1 MKSESPEMQRYLKKY
16 AVKTLNSCKAFVKV
30 YGRDF
35 ASKRLEQNLKKVYVE
50 GYNIFYGALYQ
61 SQEQSIILCSD
72 DPNKETLSVDDVK
85 QDRNLRQKAVHEAV
99 HAIFEKTEKECE
111 SLGILY
117 GCGIEEGY
125 ENNEEIGRGLNEG
138 ITEWICEKAGVGQRC
153 YNHVYKVVKLL
164 ELAIGEE
171 NVMKL
176 ANGNINGNV
185 TKILGMS
192 IEECKKL
199 LSIIDRI
206 YRDSNK
212 SYAMSRI
219 VDALK
224 KIETETIGKEEKEK
238 LKQELGEYYQFYEDG
253 VGKYVK
259 DKEWQNLVKSQINE
273 FSIMKEDEEISLNH
287 NLVYAERNIFE
298 KYFKKEIESAQ
309 NAKHISIRT
318 MRRLSELQNLIQG
331 VDTVGWPYLPQ
342 RFKTEIYDELINKYR
357 TTIWGR
363 LAGYKFIPED
373 RTNMPTIPKKRLH
386 DIKEKI
392 AHIFI
397 GKNQQ
402 EIPVQEESEKPEKN
416 FRKKVSD
423 MGNYAKEEQN
433 SCDCTKTAQSRTE
446 NEGQEL

>member
-35 ASKRLEQNLKKVYVE
+35 AAKRLEQNLKAVYVE

-72 DPNKETLSVDDVK
+72 DPNKETLTVDDVK

-153 YNHVYKVVKLL
+153 YNHAYKIVKLL

-171 NVMKL
+171 NVMRL
-176 ANGNINGNV
+176 ANGNINENA
-185 TKILGMS
+185 TQTLGMS
-192 IEECKKL
+192 KEQYKQI

-206 YRDSNK
+206 YRDSEK
-212 SYAMSRI
+212 TYAMSRI

-224 KIETETIGKEEKEK
+224 KIETETIGEEEKEK

-259 DKEWQNLVKSQINE
+259 DKESQTLVKSQIIE
-273 FSIMKEDEEISLNH
+273 FSIIKEDEEISLNR
-287 NLVYAERNIFE
+287 NLVYAEQIIFD
-298 KYFKKEIESAQ
+298 KYFKKEIERTQ
-309 NAKHISIRT
+309 NEKHISIKN

-331 VDTVGWPYLPQ
+331 VDTMGLSYLPQ
-342 RFKTEIYDELINKYR
+342 RFKTEIYNELINKYR

-363 LAGYKFIPED
+363 LTGYKFIPDD
-373 RTNMPTIPKKRLH
+373 RTNLSTIPKKRLH

-423 MGNYAKEEQN
+423 MENYAKEQPN
-433 SCDCTKTAQSRTE
+433 SCACTNTFEPRTE
-446 NEGQEL
+446 NIGPEL

>member
-16 AVKTLNSCKAFVKV
+16 AVKSLNSCKAFVKV

-35 ASKRLEQNLKKVYVE
+35 AAKRLEQNLKTVYVE

-61 SQEQSIILCSD
+61 PQEQSIILCSD
-72 DPNKETLSVDDVK
+72 DPNKETLTVDDVK
-85 QDRNLRQKAVHEAV
+85 KDRNLRQKAVHEAV

-111 SLGILY
+111 SLGISY
-117 GCGIEEGY
+117 GCGIVECHD
-125 ENNEEIGRGLNEG
+125 NNELGRGLNEG

-153 YNHVYKVVKLL
+153 YNHVYKIVKLL

-171 NVMKL
+171 NVMRL

-192 IEECKKL
+192 IEECKKIL
-199 LSIIDRI
+199 FIIDRI

-219 VDALK
+219 VEALK
-224 KIETETIGKEEKEK
+224 KIETETIGEEEKEK

-253 VGKYVK
+253 VGKYVQ
-259 DKEWQNLVKSQINE
+259 DKERQNLVKSQIHE
-273 FSIMKEDEEISLNH
+273 FSILKEDEEISLNH
-287 NLVYAERNIFE
+287 NLVYAEQIIFE
-298 KYFKKEIESAQ
+298 KYFEKEIESAQ
-309 NAKHISIRT
+309 NVKHISIRT

-331 VDTVGWPYLPQ
+331 VDTTGMTYLPQ

-357 TTIWGR
+357 MTIWGR
-363 LAGYKFIPED
+363 LTGYKYIPED
-373 RTNMPTIPKKRLH
+373 RANMPAIPKKRLH
-386 DIKEKI
+386 YIKEKI

-402 EIPVQEESEKPEKN
+402 EIPVQEEPEKPEKK
-416 FRKKVSD
+416 FRKEISD
-423 MGNYAKEEQN
+423 MGNYAKEGQN
-433 SCDCTKTAQSRTE
+433 SCDCTNTFEPRTE
-446 NEGQEL
+446 NREPE

>member
-16 AVKTLNSCKAFVKV
+16 AVKSLNSCKAFVKV

-35 ASKRLEQNLKKVYVE
+35 AAKRLEQNLKTVYVE

-61 SQEQSIILCSD
+61 SHEQSIILCSD
-72 DPNKETLSVDDVK
+72 DPNKETLTVDDVK

-99 HAIFEKTEKECE
+99 HAIFEKTEKERE

-117 GCGIEEGY
+117 GCGILEGY
-125 ENNEEIGRGLNEG
+125 ENDEEIGRGLNEG

-153 YNHVYKVVKLL
+153 YNHVYKIVKLL

-171 NVMKL
+171 NVMRL
-176 ANGNINGNV
+176 ANGNTNGNV

-192 IEECKKL
+192 IEEYKKIF
-199 LSIIDRI
+199 STIDRI

-219 VDALK
+219 VEALK
-224 KIETETIGKEEKEK
+224 KIENKIIGEEEKEK
-238 LKQELGEYYQFYEDG
+238 LKQELGEYYQFYEEG

-259 DKEWQNLVKSQINE
+259 DKEHKDLVKSQIGE
-273 FSIMKEDEEISLNH
+273 FSIMKEDAEISLNH
-287 NLVYAERNIFE
+287 NLVYAEQIIFE

-309 NAKHISIRT
+309 NAKHIDIRT

-331 VDTVGWPYLPQ
+331 VDTMGLSHLPQ

-357 TTIWGR
+357 MTILGR
-363 LAGYKFIPED
+363 LTGYKFMPED
-373 RTNMPTIPKKRLH
+373 RANLPTIPKKRLH
-386 DIKEKI
+386 SIKEKI
-392 AHIFI
+392 THIFMR
-397 GKNQQ
+397 KNQQ
-402 EIPVQEESEKPEKN
+402 ELPVQQEANNKQEE
-416 FRKKVSD
+416 FRKRVADRGS
-423 MGNYAKEEQN
+423 YAKEQQN
-433 SCDCTKTAQSRTE
+433 SYDCTKTVQSRTE

>member
-35 ASKRLEQNLKKVYVE
+35 AAKRLEQNLKAVYVE

-72 DPNKETLSVDDVK
+72 DPNKETLTVDDVK
-85 QDRNLRQKAVHEAV
+85 QDKNLRQKAVHEAV

-111 SLGILY
+111 SLGISY
-117 GCGIEEGY
+117 GCGILEGHD
-125 ENNEEIGRGLNEG
+125 NNEELGRGLNEG

-153 YNHVYKVVKLL
+153 YNHAYKIVKLL

-171 NVMKL
+171 NVMRL
-176 ANGNINGNV
+176 ANGNINENA
-185 TKILGMS
+185 TQTLGMS
-192 IEECKKL
+192 KEQYKQI

-206 YRDSNK
+206 YRDSEK
-212 SYAMSRI
+212 TYAMSRI

-224 KIETETIGKEEKEK
+224 KIETETIGEEEKEK

-259 DKEWQNLVKSQINE
+259 DKEWQNLVKSQICE
-273 FSIMKEDEEISLNH
+273 FGIMKEDEEISLNH
-287 NLVYAERNIFE
+287 NLVYVEREIFE
-298 KYFKKEIESAQ
+298 KYFKQEIESAQ

-357 TTIWGR
+357 TTILGR
-363 LAGYKFIPED
+363 LTGYKFMPED
-373 RTNMPTIPKKRLH
+373 RANIPTISKKRLH

-392 AHIFI
+392 VHIFI
-397 GKNQQ
+397 GRKQQ
-402 EIPVQEESEKPEKN
+402 EIPVEEETKKQEDE
-416 FRKKVSD
+416 FRKTV
-423 MGNYAKEEQN
+423 GNMDNYSKEQPH
-433 SCDCTKTAQSRTE
+433 SCDYTNTFEPRTE
-446 NEGQEL
+446 NTELEL